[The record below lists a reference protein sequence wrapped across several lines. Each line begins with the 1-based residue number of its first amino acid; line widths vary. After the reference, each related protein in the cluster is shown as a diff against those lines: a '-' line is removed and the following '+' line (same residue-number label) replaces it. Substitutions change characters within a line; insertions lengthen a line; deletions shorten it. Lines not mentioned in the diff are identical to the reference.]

1 MDQPLSIVIILGVM
15 AQGQGLANNAGWYTR
30 RKPLPI
36 VRGQHRLSF
45 PSLGTHCCS
54 LSGTDTL
61 AVLLPVTQLLCKWS
75 LAKKFFLFFLAWVVM
90 VSDWGVGKKG
100 IFNSVWT
107 SPGCTLQTNRP
118 RVVHRQVKW
127 QTLARNP
134 GFILHSL
141 SVKVLLFWT
150 WRQL

>member
-45 PSLGTHCCS
+45 PSMGTHCCS
-54 LSGTDTL
+54 LSGTETL

-75 LAKKFFLFFLAWVVM
+75 LAKKLFCFFLAWLVM
-90 VSDWGVGKKG
+90 VSHWGVGGKKAFSTVFEPVLVAHRKQTG
-100 IFNSVWT
+100 PEWCTDKLSGKHWLETLLSFCTVSV
-107 SPGCTLQTNRP
+107 
-118 RVVHRQVKW
+118 
-127 QTLARNP
+127 
-134 GFILHSL
+134 
-141 SVKVLLFWT
+141 
-150 WRQL
+150 